1 MPYVLY
7 VHSNVVI
14 DLVEHL
20 IYFNF
25 LITKVQNL
33 RSREIKCLA
42 PEFFFVA
49 IFFFDVD
56 HLKSLY

>member
-49 IFFFDVD
+49 IFFF
-56 HLKSLY
+56 LMWTI